1 MDAPL
6 PLLLL
11 LAPSFLSPATG
22 SSFAREG
29 WEGRGSQP
37 QGGTLEM
44 CVGSVALRRAIGR
57 RGEPRKEG
65 GADKN

>member
-37 QGGTLEM
+37 QEGR
-44 CVGSVALRRAIGR
+44 CVWGAGALRGDGGNWKERGAKERGR
-57 RGEPRKEG
+57 G
-65 GADKN
+65 

>member
-22 SSFAREG
+22 SREG
-29 WEGRGSQP
+29 GEGGGSQP

-44 CVGSVALRRAIGR
+44 CVGSGGSFRGDGGNWKERGAKERGR
-57 RGEPRKEG
+57 G
-65 GADKN
+65 

>member
-22 SSFAREG
+22 SREG
-29 WEGRGSQP
+29 GEGRGSQP

-57 RGEPRKEG
+57 RGEPRIEG